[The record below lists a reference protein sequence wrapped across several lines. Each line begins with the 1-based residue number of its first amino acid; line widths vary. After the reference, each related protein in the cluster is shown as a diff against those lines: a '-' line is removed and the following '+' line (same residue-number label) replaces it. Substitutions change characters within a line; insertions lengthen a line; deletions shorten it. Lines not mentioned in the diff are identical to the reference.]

1 MGFDIIIIIITLFF
15 IIRGWIKGFIEEA
28 LNLLLIIVTLYLSL
42 KLRIPMAKFLDT
54 LIGTFYINK
63 ILAFIVLVLGFS
75 LISAILKKYL
85 LQPLQKVEF
94 FSMFDKIFGA
104 FTGFLLGCLV
114 VFGISYFVM
123 FFLDPTILQKSKI
136 FPIYDKFFN
145 FILKLIQNEVV

>member
-1 MGFDIIIIIITLFF
+1 MGFDILIIIITLFF

-145 FILKLIQNEVV
+145 FILKLIQNEVF

>member
-1 MGFDIIIIIITLFF
+1 MGFDILIIIITLFF

-28 LNLLLIIVTLYLSL
+28 LNLLLIIATLYLSL

-54 LIGTFYINK
+54 LIGTFYVNK
-63 ILAFIVLVLGFS
+63 ILGFVVLVLGFS

-94 FSMFDKIFGA
+94 FSMFDKILGA

-136 FPIYDKFFN
+136 FPIYDKIFN
-145 FILKLIQNEVV
+145 FVLKIIHHEIA

>member
-1 MGFDIIIIIITLFF
+1 MGFDILIIIITLFF

>member
-1 MGFDIIIIIITLFF
+1 MGFDILIIIITLFF

-28 LNLLLIIVTLYLSL
+28 LNLLLIIATLYLSL
-42 KLRIPMAKFLDT
+42 KFRIPMAKFLDT
-54 LIGTFYINK
+54 LIGVFYINK